1 MMLISRTKI
10 LAIITSMVL
19 LTACV
24 SIPPEAPE
32 LSTELGNRIAKI
44 EQSHLMLLGRF
55 FDRKKEDVDTF
66 IQDRWVPEFA
76 KQFFSEPAI
85 ASVWDQIVASG
96 SKEDRLQFILRT
108 SPTLQQKIN
117 NKRLQLIKP
126 LEDLE
131 QQIATRISADYSQ
144 AKSINNSITSL
155 LLSAADV
162 VENRDRY
169 LAMVGVNSD
178 EVTQIIDSTDSI
190 VGDLLDSAN
199 NIEDKVAAAEKYKR
213 KLKELKAS
221 L

>member
-1 MMLISRTKI
+1 MKLISKSKKLVIIVGI
-10 LAIITSMVL
+10 LLM
-19 LTACV
+19 TACV

-32 LSTELGNRIAKI
+32 LSTELGNRIYKI

-55 FDRKKEDVDTF
+55 FDRKKQDVDSF

-85 ASVWDQIVASG
+85 ANVWEQIVASG

-117 NKRLQLIKP
+117 DKRLQLIKP

-131 QQIATRISADYSQ
+131 QQIASRISADYSQ

-155 LLSAADV
+155 LLSAAEV

-169 LAMVGVNSD
+169 LAMVGVSSD

-221 L
+221 I

>member
-1 MMLISRTKI
+1 
-10 LAIITSMVL
+10 MVL

-155 LLSAADV
+155 LLSAAEV

>member
-32 LSTELGNRIAKI
+32 LSAELGNRIAKI

-117 NKRLQLIKP
+117 NKRLQLSKP

-169 LAMVGVNSD
+169 LAMVGVSSD

>member
-1 MMLISRTKI
+1 MMLVNSTKK
-10 LAIITSMVL
+10 LSIITLML
-19 LTACV
+19 LMAGCV

-32 LSTELGNRIAKI
+32 LSAELGNRIARI
-44 EQSHLMLLGRF
+44 EQSNLSLLTRY
-55 FDRKKEDVDTF
+55 FDRKKEDVDNF
-66 IQDRWVPEFA
+66 IQDKWVPEFA

-85 ASVWDQIVASG
+85 ANVWDQIVASG

-117 NKRLQLIKP
+117 DKRLQLIKP

-131 QQIATRISADYSQ
+131 QRIARKISADYSQ

-155 LLSAADV
+155 LLSASKV

-169 LAMVGVNSD
+169 LAMVGVSSD
-178 EVTQIIDSTDSI
+178 QVTQIIDSTDSI
-190 VGDLLDSAN
+190 VSDLLENAN
-199 NIEDKVAAAEKYKR
+199 NIEDRVAAAEKYKR
-213 KLKELKAS
+213 KLEELRAS

>member
-1 MMLISRTKI
+1 MMLISNTKK
-10 LAIITSMVL
+10 LVIITSMVL

-155 LLSAADV
+155 LLSAAEV

>member
-1 MMLISRTKI
+1 MKLISNSKK
-10 LAIITSMVL
+10 LVIIASML
-19 LTACV
+19 LMTACV

-44 EQSHLMLLGRF
+44 EQSHLMLLERF

-66 IQDRWVPEFA
+66 IQERWVPEFA

-117 NKRLQLIKP
+117 DKRLQLIKP

-131 QQIATRISADYSQ
+131 QQIASKISADYSQ

-155 LLSAADV
+155 LLSAAEV

-169 LAMVGVNSD
+169 LAMVGVSSD

-213 KLKELKAS
+213 TLKELKAS
-221 L
+221 I

>member
-1 MMLISRTKI
+1 MLISRTKI

-169 LAMVGVNSD
+169 LAMVGVSSD

>member
-1 MMLISRTKI
+1 MLISRTKI

-32 LSTELGNRIAKI
+32 LSAELGNRIAKI

-117 NKRLQLIKP
+117 NKRLQLSKP

-169 LAMVGVNSD
+169 LAMVGVSSD

>member
-169 LAMVGVNSD
+169 LAMVGVSSD

>member
-1 MMLISRTKI
+1 MMLISNTKK
-10 LAIITSMVL
+10 LVIITSMVL

-32 LSTELGNRIAKI
+32 LSAELGNRIAKI

-117 NKRLQLIKP
+117 NKRLQLSKP

-155 LLSAADV
+155 LLSAAEV

-169 LAMVGVNSD
+169 LAMVGVSSD

>member
-1 MMLISRTKI
+1 MMLISNTKK
-10 LAIITSMVL
+10 LVIITSMVL

-32 LSTELGNRIAKI
+32 LSTELGNRMAKI

-155 LLSAADV
+155 LLSAAEV

>member
-32 LSTELGNRIAKI
+32 LSAELGNRIAKI

-155 LLSAADV
+155 LLSAAEV

>member
-1 MMLISRTKI
+1 MMLFRKTKK
-10 LAIITSMVL
+10 LVIIASML
-19 LTACV
+19 LMTACV

-32 LSTELGNRIAKI
+32 LSAELGNRISKI

-55 FDRKKEDVDTF
+55 FDRKKEDVDSF

-85 ASVWDQIVASG
+85 ANVWDQIVASG

-117 NKRLQLIKP
+117 DKRLQLIKP

-131 QQIATRISADYSQ
+131 QQIASKISADYSQ

-155 LLSAADV
+155 LLSAAEV

-169 LAMVGVNSD
+169 LAMVGVSSD

-221 L
+221 I

>member
-1 MMLISRTKI
+1 MILISNTKK
-10 LAIITSMVL
+10 LVIITSMVL

-155 LLSAADV
+155 LLSAAEV

>member
-155 LLSAADV
+155 LLSAAEV